1 MKGDKGAAARTR
13 AGLIPAKASTPL
25 NKNNGIAIANEK
37 RLTENAILAQ
47 TPLWMVPVA
56 WVMLTDRLA
65 IWQDTQLIIFCTL
78 VAAPSL
84 LVPAIALRR
93 FSSMQQQQQRRWPY
107 WLKLHV
113 WVGIVVF
120 FGTYLGT
127 HYFFDFMGMR
137 YTFGG
142 VTWTFDSAL
151 GSSGQHVPIYLYP
164 LTHAYFMTYY
174 VVLMKAERITLGIL
188 PQCVSKSV
196 AGRAI
201 VVLTLSY
208 AVAFLETLA
217 MAVDM
222 MAPYF
227 AYKDR
232 HRMMVLGSWG
242 YASYFVV
249 GLPMVRH
256 IDEDGEW
263 DMGTVVLQAA
273 GSCAGIFVL
282 LEVWSHIVG
291 PI

>member
-1 MKGDKGAAARTR
+1 MTRKDVARTR
-13 AGLIPAKASTPL
+13 AGIAPARPSSPPTS
-25 NKNNGIAIANEK
+25 NAIATEK

-47 TPLWMVPVA
+47 TPLWILPVA

-65 IWQDTQLIIFCTL
+65 IWQDTQLIIFCTI

-84 LVPAIALRR
+84 LVPAMALPR
-93 FSSMQQQQQRRWPY
+93 SSTQQQQQRQRQRQRRWPY

-127 HYFFDFMGMR
+127 HYFFEFMGMR

-142 VTWTFDSAL
+142 VNWTFDSAL
-151 GSSGQHVPIYLYP
+151 GRSGQHVPIYLYP

-174 VVLMKAERITLGIL
+174 VVLMRAERILLAML
-188 PQCVSKSV
+188 PSCVSNSMV
-196 AGRAI
+196 GRAM
-201 VVLTLSY
+201 VVLVLSY

-217 MAVDM
+217 MAVDI

-249 GLPMVRH
+249 GLPMVRQ
-256 IDEDGEW
+256 IDEEGEW
-263 DMGTVVLQAA
+263 DMGMVVLQAT
-273 GSCAGIFVL
+273 GSCAGIFLL
-282 LEVWSHIVG
+282 LEMWTHVVG

>member
-1 MKGDKGAAARTR
+1 MVRKGAARNP
-13 AGLIPAKASTPL
+13 AGISPAKASSPAPNS
-25 NKNNGIAIANEK
+25 NKNNNALATEK

-47 TPLWMVPVA
+47 TPIWILPVA

-78 VAAPSL
+78 VATPSL
-84 LVPAIALRR
+84 WVPALALAR
-93 FSSMQQQQQRRWPY
+93 FSTTQQQKRWPY

-127 HYFFDFMGMR
+127 HYFFEFMGMR

-142 VTWTFDSAL
+142 VNWTFDSAL
-151 GSSGQHVPIYLYP
+151 GRSGQHVPIYLYP
-164 LTHAYFMTYY
+164 LTHAYFVTYY
-174 VVLMKAERITLGIL
+174 VALIKAERISLAIL
-188 PQCVSKSV
+188 PSCVSNSIV
-196 AGRAI
+196 GRAT
-201 VVLTLSY
+201 VVLVVSY

-217 MAVDM
+217 MAVDI

-227 AYKDR
+227 AYQDR

-249 GLPMVRH
+249 GLPMVRQ

-263 DMGTVVLQAA
+263 DMGKVVLQAT
-273 GSCAGIFVL
+273 GSCAGIFLL
-282 LEVWSHIVG
+282 LELWTQVVG

>member
-1 MKGDKGAAARTR
+1 MTGGKGAARMR
-13 AGLIPAKASTPL
+13 AGLTPAKASAMP
-25 NKNNGIAIANEK
+25 KHNNNTALAIEK

-47 TPLWMVPVA
+47 TPLWMLPVA

-65 IWQDTQLIIFCTL
+65 IWQDTQLIVFCTL

-84 LVPAIALRR
+84 LVPAMVLRR
-93 FSSMQQQQQRRWPY
+93 SSSAQQQQKRWPY
-107 WLKLHV
+107 WLKLHL

-127 HYFFDFMGMR
+127 HYFFEFMGMR

-151 GSSGQHVPIYLYP
+151 GRSGQHVPIYLYP

-174 VVLMKAERITLGIL
+174 VVLMKAERTSLGIL
-188 PQCVSKSV
+188 PQCVSKSIT
-196 AGRAI
+196 GRAL
-201 VVLTLSY
+201 VVLVLSY
-208 AVAFLETLA
+208 TVALLETLA
-217 MAVDM
+217 MAVDIM
-222 MAPYF
+222 TPYF

-232 HRMMVLGSWG
+232 HRMMILGSWG

-249 GLPMVRH
+249 GLPMVRQ
-256 IDEDGEW
+256 IDDDGEW
-263 DMGTVVLQAA
+263 DMGTVALQAA

-282 LEVWSHIVG
+282 LEVWSHVIG